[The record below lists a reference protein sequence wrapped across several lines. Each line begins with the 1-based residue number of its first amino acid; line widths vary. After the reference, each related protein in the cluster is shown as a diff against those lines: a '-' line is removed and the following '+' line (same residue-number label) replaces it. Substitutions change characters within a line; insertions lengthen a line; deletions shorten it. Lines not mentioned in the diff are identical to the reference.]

1 MEHRS
6 IKCMETWEQ
15 RLIDEMY
22 SIIDQLSVCL
32 SRQDPRLQGKLD
44 NLIILC
50 ELASY
55 LSQRSRNEEKMEI
68 SSELESTIK
77 KVVELWEEQ
86 HDSGFHERE
95 NIVLDEFVMH

>member
-1 MEHRS
+1 
-6 IKCMETWEQ
+6 METWEQ

-32 SRQDPRLQGKLD
+32 SRQDPWLQGKLD

>member
-1 MEHRS
+1 
-6 IKCMETWEQ
+6 METWEQ

-55 LSQRSRNEEKMEI
+55 LSKRSRNEEKMEI

-77 KVVELWEEQ
+77 RSWSYGK
-86 HDSGFHERE
+86 SSMIPGFTSVR
-95 NIVLDEFVMH
+95 I